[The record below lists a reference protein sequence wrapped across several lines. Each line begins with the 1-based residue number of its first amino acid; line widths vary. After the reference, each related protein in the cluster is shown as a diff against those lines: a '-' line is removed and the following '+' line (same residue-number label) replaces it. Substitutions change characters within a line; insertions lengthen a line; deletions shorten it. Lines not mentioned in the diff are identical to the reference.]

1 MICRLHLYSINGYGP
16 REWSY
21 VKNLPQLVLAKVG
34 DGIDSVLDRVDDELL
49 NRNLIKSKPGDR
61 RKANV
66 HSDL

>member
-1 MICRLHLYSINGYGP
+1 M
-16 REWSY
+16 
-21 VKNLPQLVLAKVG
+21 KNLPQLVLAKVG